1 MFWVSNYL
9 LLSIK
14 PRSNRLLWIFIDPQ
28 ASWLCRKREK
38 MSEIPREILSVGDLN
53 RAIASSL
60 EERFDTVWVSGEISN
75 FKAYDSG
82 HWYFSLKDEEGQIRC
97 VMFRG
102 RNGQVGFMPQSGDL
116 VEVAA
121 NLGFYV
127 PRGDIQLTV
136 QSMRR
141 AGMGG
146 LYEAFLKL
154 KAKLAKEGLFD
165 AERKR
170 EIPTHPRAI
179 GIITSPQAAALKD
192 VLSTLDRRAPHIP
205 IVIYPTLV
213 QGPDAPAGIISALK
227 AAEKENAVDVILL
240 VRGGGSIEDLW
251 AFNDEKLAYAIA
263 ASPIPIVS
271 GVGHETDVTIAD
283 FVADLRAPTPTG
295 AAELAAPRRDQML
308 QELDAIMQ
316 ALLQRVSQRVER
328 EAQTLDQLALRL
340 SHALPNPD
348 RMREQ
353 ISNWQKQLN
362 QAWLVRVE
370 NWKRNQTH
378 YQSQLEML
386 NPQRT
391 LERGYAVILSGKGKS
406 REEQVMQ
413 AVRNP
418 NELNTEGVFEV
429 RLAEGRADVQFEKV
443 DSQQSS

>member
-1 MFWVSNYL
+1 
-9 LLSIK
+9 
-14 PRSNRLLWIFIDPQ
+14 
-28 ASWLCRKREK
+28 
-38 MSEIPREILSVGDLN
+38 MSEISGSSREILSVGDLN
-53 RAIASSL
+53 RAIAQSL
-60 EERFDTVWVSGEISN
+60 EDRFDTVWVSGEISN

-116 VEVAA
+116 VEVSA
-121 NLGFYV
+121 NLGMYV
-127 PRGDIQLTV
+127 PRGDIQLTI
-136 QSMRR
+136 QTLRR

-165 AERKR
+165 EDRKR
-170 EIPTHPRAI
+170 TIPGHPRSI
-179 GIITSPQAAALKD
+179 GIVTSPQAAALKD
-192 VLSTLDRRAPHIP
+192 VLSTLARRAPHIP

-213 QGPDAPAGIISALK
+213 QGPDAPAGMIAALN

-251 AFNDEKLAYAIA
+251 AFNDEQLAYAIA
-263 ASPIPIVS
+263 RSPIPVVS
-271 GVGHETDVTIAD
+271 GVGHETDFTIAD

-295 AAELAAPRRDQML
+295 AAELAAPRKDQLL
-308 QELDAIMQ
+308 QELDAIKQ
-316 ALLQRVSQRVER
+316 ALLQRINQRVER

-353 ISNWQKQLN
+353 IFSWQKRLN
-362 QAWLVRVE
+362 QAWSVRME

-391 LERGYAVILSGKGKS
+391 LERGYAVILNKEKD
-406 REEQVMQ
+406 ELH

-418 NELNTEGVFEV
+418 KELLVNQAYQVQ
-429 RLAEGRADVQFEKV
+429 LAKGSAEIELSKIEIDV
-443 DSQQSS
+443 

>member
-1 MFWVSNYL
+1 
-9 LLSIK
+9 
-14 PRSNRLLWIFIDPQ
+14 
-28 ASWLCRKREK
+28 
-38 MSEIPREILSVGDLN
+38 MSDIPREIISVGDLN
-53 RAIASSL
+53 RAIAQSL
-60 EERFDTVWVSGEISN
+60 EDRFDTVWVSGEISN

-97 VMFRG
+97 VMFRS

-116 VEVAA
+116 VEVSA
-121 NLGFYV
+121 NLGMYV
-127 PRGDIQLTV
+127 PRGDIQLTI
-136 QSMRR
+136 QTLRR

-165 AERKR
+165 EERKR
-170 EIPTHPRAI
+170 EIPTHPRSI

-192 VLSTLDRRAPHIP
+192 VLSTLARRAPHIP

-213 QGPDAPAGIISALK
+213 QGPDAPAGIIAALK
-227 AAEKENAVDVILL
+227 AANQESAENAVDVILL

-251 AFNDEKLAYAIA
+251 AFNDEQLAYAIA
-263 ASPIPIVS
+263 QSNIPVVS
-271 GVGHETDVTIAD
+271 GVGHETDFTIAD

-295 AAELAAPRRDQML
+295 AAELAAPRKDQLL
-308 QELDAIMQ
+308 QELSAIKQ

-353 ISNWQKQLN
+353 INSWQQRLS
-362 QAWLVRVE
+362 QAWLVRME
-370 NWKRNQTH
+370 NWKRNQSH
-378 YQSQLEML
+378 YQLQLEML

-391 LERGYAVILSGKGKS
+391 LERGYAVLLSK
-406 REEQVMQ
+406 EANQLY
-413 AVRNP
+413 AVRKP
-418 NELNTEGVFEV
+418 NELNTENAFQI
-429 RLAEGRADVQFEKV
+429 RLAEGQADVQFSKV
-443 DSQQSS
+443 DPMESK

>member
-1 MFWVSNYL
+1 
-9 LLSIK
+9 
-14 PRSNRLLWIFIDPQ
+14 
-28 ASWLCRKREK
+28 
-38 MSEIPREILSVGDLN
+38 MSEISREVLSVGDLN

-60 EERFDTVWVSGEISN
+60 EAQFDTVLVSGEISN

-116 VEVAA
+116 VEVSAS
-121 NLGFYV
+121 LGMYV
-127 PRGDIQLTV
+127 PRGDVQLTI
-136 QSMRR
+136 QSLRK

-154 KAKLAKEGLFD
+154 KAKLAKAGLFD
-165 AERKR
+165 QERKR
-170 EIPTHPRAI
+170 AIPSHPRSI

-192 VLSTLDRRAPHIP
+192 VLSTLQRRSPHIP

-213 QGPDAPAGIISALK
+213 QGPDAPAGII
-227 AAEKENAVDVILL
+227 AAIQNANQEAAVDVILL

-251 AFNDEKLAYAIA
+251 AFNDEQLAYAIA
-263 ASPIPIVS
+263 DSVIPIVS

-295 AAELAAPRRDQML
+295 AAELAAPRKDQLL
-308 QELDAIMQ
+308 QELEAIEQ
-316 ALLQRVSQRVER
+316 ALYQRLMQRVER

-353 ISNWQKQLN
+353 ITSWQTRLQ
-362 QAWLVRVE
+362 QAWSVQVD
-370 NWKRNQTH
+370 NFKRNQNH
-378 YQSQLEML
+378 YQLQLEML

-391 LERGYAVILSGKGKS
+391 VERGYAVILN
-406 REEQVMQ
+406 EQGQ
-413 AVRNP
+413 AIRKP
-418 NELNTEGVFEV
+418 KDLKAQQPFEV
-429 RLAEGRADVQFEKV
+429 RLAEGVAQVQFEQVKT
-443 DSQQSS
+443 D

>member
-1 MFWVSNYL
+1 
-9 LLSIK
+9 
-14 PRSNRLLWIFIDPQ
+14 
-28 ASWLCRKREK
+28 
-38 MSEIPREILSVGDLN
+38 MSEISREILSVGDLN

-154 KAKLAKEGLFD
+154 KAKLTKEGLFD
-165 AERKR
+165 QERKR

-179 GIITSPQAAALKD
+179 GIVTSPQAAALKD
-192 VLSTLDRRAPHIP
+192 VLSTLARRAPHIP
-205 IVIYPTLV
+205 VVIYPTLV
-213 QGPDAPAGIISALK
+213 QGPDAPAGMIAALK
-227 AAEKENAVDVILL
+227 AAEKEDAVEVILL

-251 AFNDEKLAYAIA
+251 AFNDEQLAYAIA
-263 ASPIPIVS
+263 QSPIPVVS

-308 QELDAIMQ
+308 QELEAISQ
-316 ALLQRVSQRVER
+316 ALLQRVGQRVER
-328 EAQTLDQLALRL
+328 EAQTLDQLALQL
-340 SHALPNPD
+340 SHALPNPE

-353 ISNWQKQLN
+353 IGHWQKRLQ
-362 QAWLVRVE
+362 QAWMVRIDG
-370 NWKRNQTH
+370 WKRNQGH

-391 LERGYAVILSGKGKS
+391 LERGYAVILS
-406 REEQVMQ
+406 EQEMSLQ

-418 NELNTEGVFEV
+418 DQLKVNASYQV
-429 RLAEGRADVQFEKV
+429 RLAEGQVEIEIAAVK
-443 DSQQSS
+443 

>member
-1 MFWVSNYL
+1 
-9 LLSIK
+9 
-14 PRSNRLLWIFIDPQ
+14 
-28 ASWLCRKREK
+28 
-38 MSEIPREILSVGDLN
+38 MSEISREILSVGDLN
-53 RAIASSL
+53 RAIAASL
-60 EERFDTVWVSGEISN
+60 EDRFDTVWVSGEISN

-116 VEVAA
+116 VEVSA
-121 NLGFYV
+121 NLGLYV
-127 PRGDIQLTV
+127 PRGDIQLTI
-136 QSMRR
+136 QTLRR

-165 AERKR
+165 EERKR
-170 EIPTHPRAI
+170 EIPTHPRSI

-192 VLSTLDRRAPHIP
+192 VLSTLARRAPHIP
-205 IVIYPTLV
+205 VVIYPTLV
-213 QGPDAPAGIISALK
+213 QGPDAPAGMMNALK
-227 AAEKENAVDVILL
+227 AAQKENAVDVILL

-251 AFNDEKLAYAIA
+251 AFNDEQLAYVIA
-263 ASPIPIVS
+263 ESSIPVVS
-271 GVGHETDVTIAD
+271 GVGHETDFTIAD

-316 ALLQRVSQRVER
+316 ALLQRIHQRVER

-353 ISNWQKQLN
+353 IQGWQQRLN
-362 QAWLVRVE
+362 QAWSVRME

-391 LERGYAVILSGKGKS
+391 LERGYAVILSKEKD
-406 REEQVMQ
+406 QLH
-413 AVRNP
+413 AVRDP
-418 NELNTEGVFEV
+418 KELTLEADYEIH
-429 RLAEGRADVQFEKV
+429 LASGISEVQFAKV
-443 DSQQSS
+443 SSTS

>member
-1 MFWVSNYL
+1 
-9 LLSIK
+9 
-14 PRSNRLLWIFIDPQ
+14 
-28 ASWLCRKREK
+28 
-38 MSEIPREILSVGDLN
+38 MSEILREILSVGDLN
-53 RAIASSL
+53 RAIAASL
-60 EERFDTVWVSGEISN
+60 EERFDSVWVSGEISN

-116 VEVAA
+116 VEVSA
-121 NLGFYV
+121 NLGLYV
-127 PRGDIQLTV
+127 PRGDIQLTI
-136 QSMRR
+136 QTLRR

-170 EIPTHPRAI
+170 EIPTHPRSI

-192 VLSTLDRRAPHIP
+192 VLSTLARRAPHIP

-227 AAEKENAVDVILL
+227 AAEKEKAVDVILL

-263 ASPIPIVS
+263 ESSIPIVS

-308 QELDAIMQ
+308 QELGAIMQ
-316 ALLQRVSQRVER
+316 ALLQRVNQRIER

-340 SHALPNPD
+340 SHALPNSE

-353 ISNWQKQLN
+353 IYGWQQRLN
-362 QAWLVRVE
+362 QAWTVRVQS
-370 NWKRNQTH
+370 WQRNQTH
-378 YQSQLEML
+378 YQLQLEML

-391 LERGYAVILSGKGKS
+391 LERGYAVILSKN
-406 REEQVMQ
+406 EQAMQ
-413 AVRNP
+413 AVRDSTQ
-418 NELNTEGVFEV
+418 LNTEAVYQV
-429 RLAEGRADVQFEKV
+429 RLAKGQAVVQFAKV
-443 DSQQSS
+443 SLEP

>member
-1 MFWVSNYL
+1 
-9 LLSIK
+9 
-14 PRSNRLLWIFIDPQ
+14 
-28 ASWLCRKREK
+28 
-38 MSEIPREILSVGDLN
+38 MSEISREILSVGDLN
-53 RAIASSL
+53 RAIAASL
-60 EERFDTVWVSGEISN
+60 EDRFDTVWVSGEISN

-116 VEVAA
+116 VEVSA
-121 NLGFYV
+121 NLGMYV
-127 PRGDIQLTV
+127 PRGDIQLTI
-136 QSMRR
+136 QTLRR

-165 AERKR
+165 DERKR
-170 EIPTHPRAI
+170 EIPTHPRSI

-192 VLSTLDRRAPHIP
+192 VLSTLARRAPHIP

-213 QGPDAPAGIISALK
+213 QGPDAPSGIIAALK

-251 AFNDEKLAYAIA
+251 AFNDEQLAYAIA
-263 ASPIPIVS
+263 QSPIPVVS
-271 GVGHETDVTIAD
+271 GVGHETDFTIAD

-316 ALLQRVSQRVER
+316 ALTQRITQRIER

-353 ISNWQKQLN
+353 IQGWQQRLN
-362 QAWLVRVE
+362 QAWAVRME

-391 LERGYAVILSGKGKS
+391 LERGYAVILSKEKD
-406 REEQVMQ
+406 QLH
-413 AVRNP
+413 AVRKP
-418 NELNTEGVFEV
+418 GEINTEQAYEIKM
-429 RLAEGRADVQFEKV
+429 AEGQVEVQFSEVLRK
-443 DSQQSS
+443 

>member
-1 MFWVSNYL
+1 
-9 LLSIK
+9 
-14 PRSNRLLWIFIDPQ
+14 
-28 ASWLCRKREK
+28 
-38 MSEIPREILSVGDLN
+38 MSEISREILSVGDLN

-116 VEVAA
+116 VELAA

-165 AERKR
+165 LENKR
-170 EIPTHPRAI
+170 PIPTHPRAI
-179 GIITSPQAAALKD
+179 GIVTSPQAAALKD
-192 VLSTLDRRAPHIP
+192 VLSTLARRAPHIP

-213 QGPDAPAGIISALK
+213 QGPDAPAGIIGALK
-227 AAEKENAVDVILL
+227 AAEKEHAVDVILL

-251 AFNDEKLAYAIA
+251 AFNDEQLAYAIA
-263 ASPIPIVS
+263 QSPIPIVS

-295 AAELAAPRRDQML
+295 AAELSAPRRDQML

-353 ISNWQKQLN
+353 ISGWQKQLH

-370 NWKRNQTH
+370 NWKRDQSH
-378 YQSQLEML
+378 FQSQLEML

-391 LERGYAVILSGKGKS
+391 LERGYAVILSKQ
-406 REEQVMQ
+406 EQAMH

-418 NELNTEGVFEV
+418 NELNTESAFQV
-429 RLAEGRADVQFEKV
+429 RLAEGQLEVEFAKV
-443 DSQQSS
+443 RLQK

>member
-1 MFWVSNYL
+1 
-9 LLSIK
+9 
-14 PRSNRLLWIFIDPQ
+14 
-28 ASWLCRKREK
+28 
-38 MSEIPREILSVGDLN
+38 MSEISREILSVGDLN

-116 VEVAA
+116 VELAA

-165 AERKR
+165 LENKR
-170 EIPTHPRAI
+170 PIPTHPRAI
-179 GIITSPQAAALKD
+179 GIVTSPQAAALKD
-192 VLSTLDRRAPHIP
+192 VLSTLARRAPHIP

-213 QGPDAPAGIISALK
+213 QGPDAPAGIIGALK
-227 AAEKENAVDVILL
+227 AAENENAVDVILL

-251 AFNDEKLAYAIA
+251 AFNDEQLAYAIA
-263 ASPIPIVS
+263 QSPIPIVS
-271 GVGHETDVTIAD
+271 GVGHETDFTIAD

-353 ISNWQKQLN
+353 ISGWQKRLH

-370 NWKRNQTH
+370 NWKRDQSH
-378 YQSQLEML
+378 FQSQLEML

-391 LERGYAVILSGKGKS
+391 LERGYAVILSQQ
-406 REEQVMQ
+406 EQAMH

-418 NELNTEGVFEV
+418 NELSTESAFQV
-429 RLAEGRADVQFEKV
+429 RLAEGQVEVEFAKVQLLK
-443 DSQQSS
+443 

>member
-1 MFWVSNYL
+1 
-9 LLSIK
+9 
-14 PRSNRLLWIFIDPQ
+14 
-28 ASWLCRKREK
+28 
-38 MSEIPREILSVGDLN
+38 MSEISREILSVGDLN
-53 RAIASSL
+53 RAIAQSL
-60 EERFDTVWVSGEISN
+60 EDRFDTVWVSGEISN

-116 VEVAA
+116 VEVSAS
-121 NLGFYV
+121 LGMYV
-127 PRGDIQLTV
+127 PRGDVQLTI
-136 QSMRR
+136 QTLRR
-141 AGMGG
+141 AGVGG

-165 AERKR
+165 EDRKR
-170 EIPTHPRAI
+170 EIPTHPRSI
-179 GIITSPQAAALKD
+179 GIITSTQAAALKD
-192 VLSTLDRRAPHIP
+192 VLSTLARRAPHIP
-205 IVIYPTLV
+205 VVIYPTLV
-213 QGPDAPAGIISALK
+213 QGADAPAGIISALK

-251 AFNDEKLAYAIA
+251 AFNDEQLAYAIA
-263 ASPIPIVS
+263 SSKIPVVS
-271 GVGHETDVTIAD
+271 GVGHETDFTIAD

-316 ALLQRVSQRVER
+316 VLLQRINQRIER

-353 ISNWQKQLN
+353 IMGLQQRIN
-362 QAWLVRVE
+362 QAWSVRME
-370 NWKRNQTH
+370 NWKRNQSH

-391 LERGYAVILSGKGKS
+391 LERGYAVILSQEDNEAYAL
-406 REEQVMQ
+406 RRPEELV
-413 AVRNP
+413 
-418 NELNTEGVFEV
+418 TEKVFQIQ
-429 RLAEGRADVQFEKV
+429 LAEGGAEVGFSTVKINRQ
-443 DSQQSS
+443 

>member
-1 MFWVSNYL
+1 MEL
-9 LLSIK
+9 
-14 PRSNRLLWIFIDPQ
+14 
-28 ASWLCRKREK
+28 REK
-38 MSEIPREILSVGDLN
+38 MSEMTMEILSVGDLN
-53 RAIASSL
+53 RAIAASL
-60 EERFDTVWVSGEISN
+60 EDRFDTVWVSGEISN

-116 VEVAA
+116 VEVSAS
-121 NLGFYV
+121 LGMYV
-127 PRGDIQLTV
+127 PRGDIQLTI
-136 QSMRR
+136 QTLRR

-146 LYEAFLKL
+146 LYEAFVKL

-165 AERKR
+165 EERKR
-170 EIPTHPRAI
+170 EIPTHPRSI

-192 VLSTLDRRAPHIP
+192 VLSTLARRAPHIP

-213 QGPDAPAGIISALK
+213 QGPDAPAGIIKALK
-227 AAEKENAVDVILL
+227 AAEKEQAVDVILL

-251 AFNDEKLAYAIA
+251 AFNDERLAYAIA
-263 ASPIPIVS
+263 QSTIPVVS
-271 GVGHETDVTIAD
+271 GVGHETDFTIAD

-295 AAELAAPRRDQML
+295 AAELAAPRKDQML
-308 QELDAIMQ
+308 QELDAIKQ
-316 ALLQRVSQRVER
+316 ALLQRINQRIER
-328 EAQTLDQLALRL
+328 DAQTLDQLALRL

-353 ISNWQKQLN
+353 IASWQQRLN
-362 QAWLVRVE
+362 QAWSVRME
-370 NWKRNQTH
+370 NWKRNQAY

-391 LERGYAVILSGKGKS
+391 LERGYAVVLSNTNDRLS
-406 REEQVMQ
+406 

-418 NELNTEGVFEV
+418 LELKVEDKYQIQLAGGQAEV
-429 RLAEGRADVQFEKV
+429 HF
-443 DSQQSS
+443 SQILPIK

>member
-1 MFWVSNYL
+1 
-9 LLSIK
+9 
-14 PRSNRLLWIFIDPQ
+14 
-28 ASWLCRKREK
+28 
-38 MSEIPREILSVGDLN
+38 MSEISREILSVGDLN

-116 VEVAA
+116 VELAA

-165 AERKR
+165 LENKR
-170 EIPTHPRAI
+170 PIPTHPRAI
-179 GIITSPQAAALKD
+179 GIVTSPQAAALKD
-192 VLSTLDRRAPHIP
+192 VLSTLARRAPHIP

-213 QGPDAPAGIISALK
+213 QGPDAPAGMIGALK
-227 AAEKENAVDVILL
+227 AAENEHAVDVILL

-251 AFNDEKLAYAIA
+251 AFNDEQLAYAIA
-263 ASPIPIVS
+263 QSPIPIVS

-353 ISNWQKQLN
+353 ISGWQKRLH

-370 NWKRNQTH
+370 NWKRDH
-378 YQSQLEML
+378 SHFQSQLEML

-391 LERGYAVILSGKGKS
+391 LERGYAVILSQQENSQEG
-406 REEQVMQ
+406 RAMH

-418 NELNTEGVFEV
+418 NELNTESAFQV
-429 RLAEGRADVQFEKV
+429 RLAEGQVEVEFAKVQLQK
-443 DSQQSS
+443 

>member
-1 MFWVSNYL
+1 
-9 LLSIK
+9 
-14 PRSNRLLWIFIDPQ
+14 
-28 ASWLCRKREK
+28 
-38 MSEIPREILSVGDLN
+38 MSEVTREILSVGDLN

-116 VEVAA
+116 VEVSAQISM
-121 NLGFYV
+121 YV
-127 PRGDIQLTV
+127 PRGDVQLTI
-136 QSMRR
+136 QTLKR

-165 AERKR
+165 EDHKR

-179 GIITSPQAAALKD
+179 GIVTSPQAAALKD
-192 VLSTLDRRAPHIP
+192 VLSTLARRAPHIP

-213 QGPDAPAGIISALK
+213 QGPDAPAGIIAALK
-227 AAEKENAVDVILL
+227 AAEKEQAVDVILL

-251 AFNDEKLAYAIA
+251 AFNDENLAYAI
-263 ASPIPIVS
+263 SESSIPIVS

-353 ISNWQKQLN
+353 ITNWKNRLH
-362 QAWLVRVE
+362 QAWTVQTDV
-370 NWKRNQTH
+370 WKRTQSH

-391 LERGYAVILSGKGKS
+391 LERGYAVILSKQEKALH
-406 REEQVMQ
+406 
-413 AVRNP
+413 AVRSP
-418 NELNTEGVFEV
+418 KDLNAENVFEV
-429 RLAEGRADVQFEKV
+429 RLAEGQAEVQFSKIT
-443 DSQQSS
+443 QA

>member
-1 MFWVSNYL
+1 
-9 LLSIK
+9 
-14 PRSNRLLWIFIDPQ
+14 
-28 ASWLCRKREK
+28 
-38 MSEIPREILSVGDLN
+38 MSEISREILSVGDLN

-165 AERKR
+165 PENKR
-170 EIPTHPRAI
+170 SIPTHPRAI
-179 GIITSPQAAALKD
+179 GIVTSPQAAALKD
-192 VLSTLDRRAPHIP
+192 VLSTLARRAPHIP

-227 AAEKENAVDVILL
+227 TAEKENTVDVILL

-263 ASPIPIVS
+263 QSPIPIVS

-316 ALLQRVSQRVER
+316 ALLQRVNQRVER
-328 EAQTLDQLALRL
+328 EAQTLDQFALRL

-353 ISNWQKQLN
+353 ISGWQKRLN
-362 QAWLVRVE
+362 QAWSVRVK
-370 NWKRNQTH
+370 NWKRDQGH
-378 YQSQLEML
+378 FQSQLEML

-391 LERGYAVILSGKGKS
+391 LERGYAVILSKDN
-406 REEQVMQ
+406 QVIH
-413 AVRNP
+413 AVRNT
-418 NELNTEGVFEV
+418 NELNTENAFQV
-429 RLAEGRADVQFEKV
+429 RLAEGQVEVEFARVGAQK
-443 DSQQSS
+443 

>member
-1 MFWVSNYL
+1 
-9 LLSIK
+9 
-14 PRSNRLLWIFIDPQ
+14 
-28 ASWLCRKREK
+28 
-38 MSEIPREILSVGDLN
+38 MSETSEKLREILSVGDLN
-53 RAIASSL
+53 RAIAASL
-60 EERFDTVWVSGEISN
+60 EDRFDTVWVSGEISN

-82 HWYFSLKDEEGQIRC
+82 HWYFSLKDAEGQIRC

-116 VEVAA
+116 VEVSA
-121 NLGFYV
+121 NLGMYV
-127 PRGDIQLTV
+127 PRGDIQLTI
-136 QSMRR
+136 QTLRR

-165 AERKR
+165 DERKR
-170 EIPTHPRAI
+170 ELPSHPRSI

-192 VLSTLDRRAPHIP
+192 VLSTLARRAPHIP

-251 AFNDEKLAYAIA
+251 AFNDEQLAYAIA
-263 ASPIPIVS
+263 DSSIPVVS
-271 GVGHETDVTIAD
+271 GVGHETDFTIAD

-353 ISNWQKQLN
+353 INGWQQRLN
-362 QAWLVRVE
+362 QAWSVRME
-370 NWKRNQTH
+370 NWKRNQSH

-391 LERGYAVILSGKGKS
+391 LERGYAVILNKNN
-406 REEQVMQ
+406 EELH
-413 AVRNP
+413 AVRKP
-418 NELNTEGVFEV
+418 SELNEKNSYQV
-429 RLAEGRADVQFEKV
+429 RLAEGQADVRFSEV
-443 DSQQSS
+443 SQIDGK

>member
-1 MFWVSNYL
+1 
-9 LLSIK
+9 
-14 PRSNRLLWIFIDPQ
+14 
-28 ASWLCRKREK
+28 
-38 MSEIPREILSVGDLN
+38 MSEISREILSVGDLN
-53 RAIASSL
+53 RAIAASL
-60 EERFDTVWVSGEISN
+60 EDRFDTVWVSGEISN

-116 VEVAA
+116 VEVSA
-121 NLGFYV
+121 NVAMYV
-127 PRGDIQLTV
+127 PRGDIQLTI
-136 QSMRR
+136 QTLRR

-165 AERKR
+165 EDRKR

-192 VLSTLDRRAPHIP
+192 VLSTLARRALHIP

-213 QGPDAPAGIISALK
+213 QGPEAPAGIIAALK
-227 AAEKENAVDVILL
+227 AANAEQAVDVILL

-251 AFNDEKLAYAIA
+251 AFNDEQLAYAICE
-263 ASPIPIVS
+263 SDIPVVS
-271 GVGHETDVTIAD
+271 GVGHETDFTIAD

-308 QELDAIMQ
+308 AELDAIMA
-316 ALLQRVSQRVER
+316 ALLQRINQRVER

-353 ISNWQKQLN
+353 IHGWQQRLN
-362 QAWLVRVE
+362 QAWSVRME
-370 NWKRNQTH
+370 NWKRNQSH

-391 LERGYAVILSGKGKS
+391 LERGYAVILKK
-406 REEQVMQ
+406 EEKMLQ

-418 NELNTEGVFEV
+418 QELTTNAAYQV
-429 RLAEGRADVQFEKV
+429 RLAEGQAIIELSKV
-443 DSQQSS
+443 SSS

>member
-1 MFWVSNYL
+1 
-9 LLSIK
+9 
-14 PRSNRLLWIFIDPQ
+14 
-28 ASWLCRKREK
+28 
-38 MSEIPREILSVGDLN
+38 MSEISREILSVGDLN
-53 RAIASSL
+53 RAIAASL
-60 EERFDTVWVSGEISN
+60 EARFDTVWVSGEISN

-102 RNGQVGFMPQSGDL
+102 HNGQVGFMPQSGDL
-116 VEVAA
+116 VEVSAS
-121 NLGFYV
+121 LGMYV
-127 PRGDIQLTV
+127 PRGDIQLTI
-136 QSMRR
+136 QTLRR

-165 AERKR
+165 EERKR
-170 EIPTHPRAI
+170 EIPFHPRSI

-192 VLSTLDRRAPHIP
+192 VLSTLARRAPHIP

-213 QGPDAPAGIISALK
+213 QGPDAPSGIIAALK

-251 AFNDEKLAYAIA
+251 AFNDEQLAYAIA
-263 ASPIPIVS
+263 QSPIPVVS
-271 GVGHETDVTIAD
+271 GVGHETDFTIAD

-295 AAELAAPRRDQML
+295 AAELAAPRKDQML
-308 QELDAIMQ
+308 QELEAIKQ
-316 ALLQRVSQRVER
+316 ALLQRVIQRVER

-353 ISNWQKQLN
+353 ITSWQQRLN
-362 QAWLVRVE
+362 QAWLVRME
-370 NWKRNQTH
+370 NWKRNQSH
-378 YQSQLEML
+378 YQLQLEML

-391 LERGYAVILSGKGKS
+391 LERGYAVILSKQ
-406 REEQVMQ
+406 ENELH
-413 AVRNP
+413 AVRKP
-418 NELNTEGVFEV
+418 NELNIENIFQV
-429 RLAEGRADVQFEKV
+429 RLAEGQAEVQFSDVNSK
-443 DSQQSS
+443 

>member
-1 MFWVSNYL
+1 
-9 LLSIK
+9 
-14 PRSNRLLWIFIDPQ
+14 
-28 ASWLCRKREK
+28 
-38 MSEIPREILSVGDLN
+38 MSEISREILSVGDLN
-53 RAIASSL
+53 RAIAASL
-60 EERFDTVWVSGEISN
+60 EDRFDTVWVSGEISN

-116 VEVAA
+116 VEVSA
-121 NLGFYV
+121 NLGMYI
-127 PRGDIQLTV
+127 PRGDIQLTI
-136 QSMRR
+136 QTLRR

-165 AERKR
+165 EERKR
-170 EIPTHPRAI
+170 EIPTHPRSI

-192 VLSTLDRRAPHIP
+192 VLSTLARRAPHIP

-213 QGPDAPAGIISALK
+213 QGPDAPAGLIASLK

-251 AFNDEKLAYAIA
+251 AFNDEQLAYAIA
-263 ASPIPIVS
+263 SSPIPVVS
-271 GVGHETDVTIAD
+271 GVGHETDFTIAD

-295 AAELAAPRRDQML
+295 AAELAAPRKDQLL
-308 QELDAIMQ
+308 QELDAIQQ
-316 ALLQRVSQRVER
+316 ALLQRINQRIER

-340 SHALPNPD
+340 GHALPNPD

-353 ISNWQKQLN
+353 ITSWQLRLN
-362 QAWLVRVE
+362 QAWSVRIE
-370 NWKRNQTH
+370 NWKRNQSH

-391 LERGYAVILSGKGKS
+391 LERGYAVILSKDNEKLH
-406 REEQVMQ
+406 
-413 AVRNP
+413 AVRKP
-418 NELNTEGVFEV
+418 SELNTEGGYQVQ
-429 RLAEGRADVQFEKV
+429 LAEGQAEVMFSEVKQ
-443 DSQQSS
+443 